1 MTYKNDCVQDN
12 QGENGNKLKQ
22 LLHVNMKAE
31 ILNIALQ
38 HVSYQNEN
46 RLSSEQLEKEKAK
59 SMLGYSLLNLL
70 FHAHFLQNSRMTIQD
85 INKLEN
91 IEQLA
96 SDIYSYYKINDLIY
110 RERRTKRKKNLLYG
124 HINKSYL

>member
-46 RLSSEQLEKEKAK
+46 RLSSEQLEKRK
-59 SMLGYSLLNLL
+59 S
-70 FHAHFLQNSRMTIQD
+70 
-85 INKLEN
+85 
-91 IEQLA
+91 
-96 SDIYSYYKINDLIY
+96 KINVRIFI
-110 RERRTKRKKNLLYG
+110 TKFIVSCSFFTEFSNDYTRHK
-124 HINKSYL
+124 